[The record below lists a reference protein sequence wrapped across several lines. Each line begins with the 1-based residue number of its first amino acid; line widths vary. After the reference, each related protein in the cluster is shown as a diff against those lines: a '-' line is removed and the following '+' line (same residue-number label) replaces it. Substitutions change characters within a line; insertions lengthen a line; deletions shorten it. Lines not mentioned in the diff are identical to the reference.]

1 MNTMKLTHALPAL
14 CLLGLAAPIVIGQQE
29 PALPQLEITF
39 PYTGNPDAVDSQSAA
54 AKTIPLWKGTITS
67 FNKSYTYRMV
77 GTDPTTAQAHQSST
91 VPSTVIPIIF
101 TFHDGSVFDPTTV
114 DKHCSAAGS
123 ADSLT
128 MASPIFQDFNYVVGG
143 TSVGN
148 TQYVDFFQRAN
159 FWHFTKPGGV
169 NPNYHVLLNP
179 VLGNAVHVTVPA
191 AKGSTLTGS
200 WCGKLGLIE
209 INWWDNYL
217 QQTLFPLLATKGVSP
232 TQFPIFL
239 FYNVVQYVNQ
249 VSNCCILGYHN
260 AVDNPHFGNL
270 VQTYSVN
277 DFDTSGAFGAG
288 ARDIDVLS
296 HEVAEWMDDPL
307 TNNATPAWGHT
318 GQVSGCQADL
328 EVGDPLSGNF
338 ITVKMPNKYTYHPQE
353 LAFFSW
359 FFRQA
364 PSIGV
369 NGWFSSN
376 DTFKKSQPL
385 CK

>member
-1 MNTMKLTHALPAL
+1 MRST
-14 CLLGLAAPIVIGQQE
+14 GG
-29 PALPQLEITF
+29 IT
-39 PYTGNPDAVDSQSAA
+39 T
-54 AKTIPLWKGTITS
+54 
-67 FNKSYTYRMV
+67 
-77 GTDPTTAQAHQSST
+77 
-91 VPSTVIPIIF
+91 
-101 TFHDGSVFDPTTV
+101 
-114 DKHCSAAGS
+114 C
-123 ADSLT
+123 
-128 MASPIFQDFNYVVGG
+128 
-143 TSVGN
+143 
-148 TQYVDFFQRAN
+148 
-159 FWHFTKPGGV
+159 
-169 NPNYHVLLNP
+169 
-179 VLGNAVHVTVPA
+179 
-191 AKGSTLTGS
+191 
-200 WCGKLGLIE
+200 
-209 INWWDNYL
+209 

-239 FYNVVQYVNQ
+239 FYNVVQYINQ

-288 ARDIDVLS
+288 SGDIDVLS

-307 TNNATPAWGHT
+307 TYNATPAWGHV

-328 EVGDPLSGNF
+328 EVGDPLSGTF
-338 ITVKMPNKYTYHPQE
+338 INVKMPNKYTYHPQE